1 MIKEN
6 EIVDKTLSVMTPKFS
21 DILRGICNLR
31 IGCCNLRIG
40 CCNCSMIVEIEQ
52 DNKKVR
58 ICALEALSRVK

>member
-31 IGCCNLRIG
+31 IGCCN
-40 CCNCSMIVEIEQ
+40 CSMIVEIEQ

>member
-21 DILRGICNLR
+21 DILRGIY
-31 IGCCNLRIG
+31 NLRIG

-58 ICALEALSRVK
+58 ICALEALSRVR